1 MPTLE
6 LVQAIRVFNN
16 YLRAAILS
24 HNRLRM
30 MTRNRFPNQL
40 LATLML
46 IALAAPYARPATCR
60 MMSHSMEM
68 EQVVE
73 HDMATSADHGG
84 CDDCTD
90 SMDCC
95 AASLTPALIG
105 DIQFPRSPVQTW
117 PASMYT
123 LSIHTNQPHAATPP
137 PEA

>member
-1 MPTLE
+1 MPPLE

-30 MTRNRFPNQL
+30 MTRNRFPIQL

-46 IALAAPYARPATCR
+46 IALATPYARPATCG
-60 MMSHSMEM
+60 MMPHPMEV
-68 EQVVE
+68 EHLVE

-105 DIQFPRSPVQTW
+105 DVRFLILTVQSW
-117 PASMYT
+117 PASRYT
-123 LSIHTNQPHAATPP
+123 LSVHTSQLHTLTPP
-137 PEA
+137 PQA